1 MFSLWPALAFH
12 WWDWQENREREREM
26 GEEKP
31 LLLEIRFTNIYREAL
46 IAFKSL
52 TLIDGLDIKI
62 LANFINS
69 SRCGQKV

>member
-1 MFSLWPALAFH
+1 
-12 WWDWQENREREREM
+12 M

-31 LLLEIRFTNIYREAL
+31 LLLEIRFTNICREAL

-69 SRCGQKV
+69 SRCGQKVWLFFWSSEFGAMSFYQEVRSKN